1 MPLYRQECPC
11 YVQIFPTDKNVCV
24 TIMIP
29 ANVEYYR
36 PGTVREALEMLQK
49 FGEDAKLLAG
59 GHSLIPAMRLRLSTP
74 SHLVDIAGIPNL
86 GGINDN
92 GDHIAIGAGAKH
104 NEVANSYLIGE
115 HLNMLAEA
123 GNMIGDVQVRNFGTI
138 GGSLAHADPAADWPA
153 LMLASD
159 ATIVVE
165 NLTGKR
171 EIAAADFFQGLFMTG
186 LNDDEIL
193 TEIRIPKPPKGTR
206 STYQKYVQP
215 ASRFAIVGCAAM
227 ISGNGTID
235 NARVAFA
242 GVSAKPFRD
251 TDVEN
256 ALTGKARG
264 EATFSDAAS
273 KAAEGVSI
281 MSDHFASE
289 KYRRSIAKVYAKR
302 ALMKLI

>member
-1 MPLYRQECPC
+1 
-11 YVQIFPTDKNVCV
+11 
-24 TIMIP
+24 MIP

-36 PGTVREALEMLQK
+36 PGSVREALEMLQK
-49 FGEDAKLLAG
+49 FGDDAKLLAG

-86 GGINDN
+86 GGIDDD
-92 GDHIAIGAGAKH
+92 GDHITIGAGAKH
-104 NEVANSYLIGE
+104 SEVANSYLVGE

-123 GNMIGDVQVRNFGTI
+123 GHMIGDVQVRNFGTI

-159 ATIVVE
+159 AVIVVE
-165 NLTGKR
+165 SLNGKR
-171 EIAAADFFQGLFMTG
+171 EVPAADFFQGLFTTD
-186 LNDDEIL
+186 LNDGEIL
-193 TEIRIPKPPKGTR
+193 TEIRIPKPPAGTR
-206 STYQKYVQP
+206 STYQKFVQP

-227 ISGNGTID
+227 VSGNGTID

-251 TDVEN
+251 SGVEG
-256 ALTGKARG
+256 ALAGKARS
-264 EATFSDAAS
+264 EDTFSAAAS
-273 KAAEGVSI
+273 NAAEGASV

-289 KYRRSIAKVYAKR
+289 KYRRNLAKVYAKR
-302 ALMKLI
+302 ALMKLL